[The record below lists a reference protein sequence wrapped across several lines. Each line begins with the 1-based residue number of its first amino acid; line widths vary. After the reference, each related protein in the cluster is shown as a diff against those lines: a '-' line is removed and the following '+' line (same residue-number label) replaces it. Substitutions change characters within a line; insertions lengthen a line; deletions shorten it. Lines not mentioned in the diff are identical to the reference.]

1 MRHLFIYLFLLLN
14 VLPELRGDGGNKS
27 KTGCLNWALIFVNQE
42 KEKYCVSSTVSE
54 QPWCLVRLVLKT
66 PLHGHFPDG
75 FVHSL
80 RRLSQVWSSREHLR
94 AHTPNSSEPVY
105 LRPVAQVPPHGARV
119 SLTLH
124 AMGYRQGVLWNLD
137 CLFQTFSFF
146 PAPYTSFWFP
156 ASSRSLPTS
165 CLSSHS
171 SLSCSLFF
179 LPLGFSVFHPPP
191 GAGLPGGA
199 SRAGPTIGA
208 KPRKLVA
215 RAAGGD
221 ARTPEPRQAGQPG
234 SGAARARASRPRAP
248 GAPPEAGA
256 AACSPPPPARLTY
269 GSEAL
274 RGGDCS
280 KMAAGCC
287 GVKKQKLSSSPP
299 SGSGGGGGASSSS
312 HCSGDSQ
319 CRAGELGLGGAGT
332 RLNGLGGLSG
342 GGGGGCTLSP
352 PQGCG
357 GGGGGGISLSPP
369 LSCGV
374 GTLLSTPAAAT
385 ASSPSSS
392 SSSPG
397 SRKMVV
403 SAEMCCFCFDV
414 LYCHL
419 YGYQQPR
426 TPRFT
431 NEP

>member
-1 MRHLFIYLFLLLN
+1 MWRRSSSCALGLGYLF
-14 VLPELRGDGGNKS
+14 R
-27 KTGCLNWALIFVNQE
+27 
-42 KEKYCVSSTVSE
+42 TVFSAAA
-54 QPWCLVRLVLKT
+54 PPRT
-66 PLHGHFPDG
+66 P
-75 FVHSL
+75 
-80 RRLSQVWSSREHLR
+80 
-94 AHTPNSSEPVY
+94 
-105 LRPVAQVPPHGARV
+105 V
-119 SLTLH
+119 SLSFHRPRVCPSPPFTAAL
-124 AMGYRQGVLWNLD
+124 RVLSLVS
-137 CLFQTFSFF
+137 FSFLS
-146 PAPYTSFWFP
+146 T
-156 ASSRSLPTS
+156 RLP
-165 CLSSHS
+165 
-171 SLSCSLFF
+171 
-179 LPLGFSVFHPPP
+179 VFYPRRA
-191 GAGLPGGA
+191 AGL
-199 SRAGPTIGA
+199 RL
-208 KPRKLVA
+208 RL
-215 RAAGGD
+215 GGD
-221 ARTPEPRQAGQPG
+221 ARPAGQARGAGPWK
-234 SGAARARASRPRAP
+234 SGARAEAGLRDGPPRGRAAGLESGARARAPRVP
-248 GAPPEAGA
+248 GAPPAAGA

-312 HCSGDSQ
+312 HCSGESQ

-342 GGGGGCTLSP
+342 GGSGSGCTLSP

-357 GGGGGGISLSPP
+357 GGGGGISLSPP
-369 LSCGV
+369 PSCGV
-374 GTLLSTPAAAT
+374 GTLLSTPAASIS
-385 ASSPSSS
+385 SSPSLSS
-392 SSSPG
+392 GVSPSSPG

>member
-1 MRHLFIYLFLLLN
+1 M
-14 VLPELRGDGGNKS
+14 
-27 KTGCLNWALIFVNQE
+27 
-42 KEKYCVSSTVSE
+42 YCVSSTVSE
-54 QPWCLVRLVLKT
+54 QPWCLVRLALKT
-66 PLHGHFPDG
+66 PQRGHFPDG

-80 RRLSQVWSSREHLR
+80 QRLSQVWSSREHLR

-105 LRPVAQVPPHGARV
+105 LRPVAQVPPHWARV

-137 CLFQTFSFF
+137 AYFRLFLSF
-146 PAPYTSFWFP
+146 PPPTLVSV
-156 ASSRSLPTS
+156 SL
-165 CLSSHS
+165 
-171 SLSCSLFF
+171 
-179 LPLGFSVFHPPP
+179 LPLGAYPAPVFPPTPPSLVLFFSFHLAFPSSILLQEP
-191 GAGLPGGA
+191 AGGA

-221 ARTPEPRQAGQPG
+221 ALTPEPPRTGQPG
-234 SGAARARASRPRAP
+234 SGAARARRPRAP
-248 GAPPEAGA
+248 GAPPAAGA

-312 HCSGDSQ
+312 HCSGESQ

-342 GGGGGCTLSP
+342 GGGGGGGCTLSP

-357 GGGGGGISLSPP
+357 GGGSGGGISLSPP